1 MVRYTGCLRVPGWD
15 AVRLEATSRS
25 CPLFGRTAPSRNSS
39 ATPGSTAAL
48 ALVSDNVFL
57 ILTN

>member
-1 MVRYTGCLRVPGWD
+1 MVRYTGCFRVPGWG
-15 AVRLEATSRS
+15 VVILEATSRP
-25 CPLFGRTAPSRNSS
+25 CPLFGRPALSRISS
-39 ATPGSTAAL
+39 AAPGAAAL